1 MIFRIALIC
10 SCFVIFNPFSLS
22 SQSQC
27 IKTDEEAM
35 EILSYTDPKDPIAGK
50 WDVNIRGTL
59 FHNTNIIQSDY
70 DEYPL
75 YWYILPYANGYN
87 ICATPGFEDELIN
100 GLLIKDETILGQ
112 FFFYVIVG
120 GETKISLGRLV
131 NEEILTFQFQASDE
145 YIQKTFSGKVK
156 EEMMDDLILVWEYVL
171 TRPKPV
177 QKEE

>member
-10 SCFVIFNPFSLS
+10 LCFIYIMPNSLH

-35 EILSYTDPKDPIAGK
+35 EILSYTDPQDKIAGK

-59 FHNTNIIQSDY
+59 FHKTTIIQSDY
-70 DEYPL
+70 DSYPMQ
-75 YWYILPYANGYN
+75 WYILPYANGYN

-100 GLLIKDETILGQ
+100 GLLVKDNTIDGQ

-120 GETKISLGRLV
+120 GETRISLGRLV
-131 NEEILTFQFQASDE
+131 NSEILTFQFQASDA
-145 YIQKTFSGKVK
+145 YIKNTFTGKVK
-156 EEMMDDLILVWEYVL
+156 EDMMDDLILVWEYVL
-171 TRPKPV
+171 TREKPV
-177 QKEE
+177 KE

>member
-1 MIFRIALIC
+1 MTLRIAFVCL
-10 SCFVIFNPFSLS
+10 CFAFLLPKTLS

-27 IKTDEEAM
+27 IKTDAEAE

-50 WDVNIRGTL
+50 WNVNIRGTL
-59 FHNTNIIQSDY
+59 FHGTNILQSDY

-87 ICATPGFEDELIN
+87 ICGTPGFEEELIN
-100 GLLIKDETILGQ
+100 GLLIKDETIFGQ

-131 NEEILTFQFQASDE
+131 NDEILTFQFQASDE
-145 YIQKTFSGKVK
+145 YIKNTFAGKVK
-156 EEMMDDLILVWEYVL
+156 EDMMDDLILVWEYVL
-171 TRPKPV
+171 TREKA
-177 QKEE
+177 

>member
-1 MIFRIALIC
+1 MKFRIAFIYLCLAAFIP
-10 SCFVIFNPFSLS
+10 NSLS
-22 SQSQC
+22 SQSLC
-27 IKTDEEAM
+27 IKTDEEAN

-59 FHNTNIIQSDY
+59 FHNTTVIQSDY

-87 ICATPGFEDELIN
+87 ICGTPGFEDELIN

-120 GETKISLGRLV
+120 GERKISLGRLV
-131 NEEILTFQFQASDE
+131 NDQILTFQFQASDE
-145 YIQKTFSGKVK
+145 YIKKTFTGKVK
-156 EEMMDDLILVWEYVL
+156 DEMMDDLILVWEYVL
-171 TRPKPV
+171 TREK
-177 QKEE
+177 QE